1 MKLQQNIEYH
11 LWDYI
16 DNRCSF
22 EERMIVKRLIANDEK
37 WNKKYHELTGVHH
50 LLTNSLKPD
59 KPSSGFLQKVMEKIT
74 AIQ

>member
-1 MKLQQNIEYH
+1 
-11 LWDYI
+11 
-16 DNRCSF
+16 
-22 EERMIVKRLIANDEK
+22 MIVKRLIANDEK

-59 KPSSGFLQKVMEKIT
+59 KPSSDFLQKVMEKIT